1 MVSSTGGGGS
11 GAGHGGDYG
20 SGGGG
25 GGGEGGDHAGKNR
38 TGAML
43 ALAEIGRSLDSIPSD
58 LAAAIQAGRI
68 PCSIVQRFTELEK
81 SGFLRW
87 FLQFGGFK
95 ERLLADELFLSKVF
109 MECGVGVFAK
119 VGFFVFL
126 LCLFLRSNA
135 AAQVLMLNAETVG
148 FDVM

>member
-1 MVSSTGGGGS
+1 
-11 GAGHGGDYG
+11 
-20 SGGGG
+20 
-25 GGGEGGDHAGKNR
+25 
-38 TGAML
+38 ML

-135 AAQVLMLNAETVG
+135 AAQVLMLNSETVG